1 VIKDCHLAEAFK
13 NQGLKMTKIFV
24 GLAALMFYIVLVV
37 TRPYDEKIHV
47 RCTDKQDGQQFH
59 VSLGVYAPYIW
70 WAKAEGSGWIRFGDD
85 FLKSVEVTT
94 ANSVSLVGLSEE
106 IKFGFDKVA
115 WSAWVVSGDKKQS
128 GLCVS
133 L

>member
-1 VIKDCHLAEAFK
+1 MAEAFN

-24 GLAALMFYIVLVV
+24 GFAALVLFFVLVV
-37 TRPYDEKIHV
+37 TRPYSEQIHV
-47 RCTDKQDGQQFH
+47 RCTDKHDGQQFH

-70 WAKAEGSGWIRFGDD
+70 WAKAEGSGWIQFGDD
-85 FLKSVEVTT
+85 SLKSVEVTT
-94 ANSVSLVGLSEE
+94 ANSVSLAGLSEE
-106 IKFGFDKVA
+106 IKFGFDKVS
-115 WSAWVVSGDKKQS
+115 WSAWVVSGDTKHS